1 VNFKLAILRAL
12 ANWPERR
19 IALDEIRC
27 EVEIIVAAGDQT
39 EQFKRFSALGDL
51 DIFQSGL
58 VSRDDAGLQI
68 TDAGLSLL
76 RSLESSNGTSL
87 QTSNRISPAL
97 KYIDDLIGAQERL
110 SIFDLELRGLDNN
123 AHEGTDNAYQP
134 EQGEESGSM
143 TIGRPDVTSEDS
155 DDDDNPNQLF
165 SDEDSRV
172 VASEAPDAAPQD
184 APTFLRRSF
193 GSKVQEPSR
202 KSSQL
207 SKLFAFIATKKRLM
221 FERWR
226 RHFARG
232 TSNPKT
238 ERVVGRVGSA
248 SFAFL
253 SLLVVVTC
261 VGAAIALGQIK
272 SLKSDIAILHREVF
286 PLKERLA
293 RFEQAEKTK
302 LDLDQ
307 QDSSQNKS
315 GAEKNKPGGEIH
327 PDKTALNLSREEI
340 QLIRDYIKPSPS
352 AGTALPVINVGDQV
366 SVAIIP
372 LPSPLTE
379 KVPKLLGARFTTRNG
394 SIIILRR
401 DSRHADAVLPP
412 S

>member
-1 VNFKLAILRAL
+1 
-12 ANWPERR
+12 
-19 IALDEIRC
+19 
-27 EVEIIVAAGDQT
+27 
-39 EQFKRFSALGDL
+39 
-51 DIFQSGL
+51 
-58 VSRDDAGLQI
+58 
-68 TDAGLSLL
+68 
-76 RSLESSNGTSL
+76 
-87 QTSNRISPAL
+87 
-97 KYIDDLIGAQERL
+97 
-110 SIFDLELRGLDNN
+110 
-123 AHEGTDNAYQP
+123 
-134 EQGEESGSM
+134 M
-143 TIGRPDVTSEDS
+143 TIGTPDVTSEDS

-184 APTFLRRSF
+184 APTFLRRSV

-293 RFEQAEKTK
+293 RLEQAEKTK

-327 PDKTALNLSREEI
+327 PDKTA
-340 QLIRDYIKPSPS
+340 SPS

-366 SVAIIP
+366 SGAIIP